1 MNWILVAVLGIIAV
15 LGVIGLKKGLIKMV
29 FSLVSTIVALLV
41 AMLFSPVVSGM
52 MKSNEAIVGFF
63 DEKISAV
70 VDFTPEEAQE
80 ETESKQESLIASLP
94 LPETFKE
101 TLLENNTLD
110 NYAAMR
116 AQNFEEYVCRQITN
130 VIINAI
136 AFVVTLLLAVIALAI
151 LCNVLNL
158 IAKLPLLKQINAA
171 AGLAA
176 GVAEG
181 LLLVWI
187 LFVILTMFAGTE
199 FGSEAMSMIAENP
212 LLDFLYKNNMVSK
225 FIARG

>member
-1 MNWILVAVLGIIAV
+1 MNWILIAVIGIIAV
-15 LGVIGLKKGLIKMV
+15 LGVIGMKKGLIKMV
-29 FSLVSTIVALLV
+29 FSLVSTIVALVV
-41 AMLFSPVVSGM
+41 AMLFSPMVAGV

-63 DEKISAV
+63 DEKIGTI
-70 VDFTPEEAQE
+70 VDFTQEEAQE

-101 TLLENNTLD
+101 SLLENNSLES
-110 NYAAMR
+110 YASMQV
-116 AQNFEEYVCRQITN
+116 QNFEEYVCRQITN

-151 LCNVLNL
+151 LCNALNL
-158 IAKLPLLKQINAA
+158 IAKLPLLKQINAV

-176 GVAEG
+176 GAAEG
-181 LLLVWI
+181 LLLVWV
-187 LFVILTMFAGTE
+187 LFVVLTMFAGTE
-199 FGSEAMSMIAENP
+199 FGNEAMSMIAENP

>member
-1 MNWILVAVLGIIAV
+1 MNWILVAVIGIVAV
-15 LGVIGLKKGLIKMV
+15 LGWLGLKKGLIKMV

-41 AMLFSPVVSGM
+41 AMLFSPVVAGM
-52 MKSNEAIVGFF
+52 MKNNEAVVGFF
-63 DEKISAV
+63 DEKISAI
-70 VDFTPEEAQE
+70 VDFSTEEAVE
-80 ETESKQESLIASLP
+80 ETESKQSSLIEALP

-101 TLLENNTLD
+101 SILENNTAE
-110 NYAAMR
+110 NYVSMQV
-116 AQNFEEYVCRQITN
+116 QNFEDYVCRQITN

-136 AFVVTLLLAVIALAI
+136 AFVVTLILAAIALAL
-151 LCNVLNL
+151 LCNALNL
-158 IAKLPLLKQINAA
+158 LAKLPLLRQINAI

-181 LLLVWI
+181 ILLVWV
-187 LFVILTMFAGTE
+187 LFAILTMFGGSE
-199 FGSEAMSMIAENP
+199 FGKDALSMIAENP